1 MRKAYIILLYASII
15 VTTVACEKEDNFSNE
30 CVSSTM
36 LGTTCE
42 GAFLLQIDTA
52 LPIGTSVY
60 FSGDMGAPIPGPA
73 AVPAT
78 YANVVQ
84 TFQNLPTLRR
94 GEQLFI
100 RLRPATSAEKVERFC
115 TANKIMYTAPQVMVT
130 DSFCTAGKTIL
141 VK

>member
-1 MRKAYIILLYASII
+1 MRKPYIILLCASILAA
-15 VTTVACEKEDNFSNE
+15 TVACEKEENVSNE

-42 GAFLLQIDTA
+42 GAVLLQIDTA

-60 FSGDMGAPIPGPA
+60 FSGDMGVSIPGPA

-100 RLRPATSAEKVERFC
+100 RLRPATSGEKIERFC
-115 TANKIMYTAPQVMVT
+115 TANKIMYNAPQVIVT
-130 DSFCTAGKTIL
+130 DSSCTVNKTIL

>member
-1 MRKAYIILLYASII
+1 MRKPYIILLYASVIAAI
-15 VTTVACEKEDNFSNE
+15 TGCEKEDNPSQE

-42 GAFLLQIDTA
+42 GASLLQIDTA
-52 LPIGTSVY
+52 LPIGSSLY
-60 FSGDMGAPIPGPA
+60 FSGDMGTVIPGPA

-84 TFQNLPTLRR
+84 TFQNLPALRR

-100 RLRPATSAEKVERFC
+100 RLRPATSDEQVERFC
-115 TANKIMYTAPQVMVT
+115 TANKVMYSAPQVMVI
-130 DSFCTAGKTIL
+130 DSFCTVNKTAL
-141 VK
+141 VN